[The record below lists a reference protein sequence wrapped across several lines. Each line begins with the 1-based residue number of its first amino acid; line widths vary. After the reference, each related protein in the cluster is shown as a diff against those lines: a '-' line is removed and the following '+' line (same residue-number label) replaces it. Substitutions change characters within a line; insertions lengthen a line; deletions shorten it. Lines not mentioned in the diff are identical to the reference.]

1 MKSISN
7 SGIHNIEIYR
17 TCNRLIMVME
27 TDDDFSFESKAAM
40 ESTNQLG
47 HQWEELM
54 WKFQQPLPWAE
65 QREKW
70 ILMNRIFQ
78 L

>member
-1 MKSISN
+1 
-7 SGIHNIEIYR
+7 
-17 TCNRLIMVME
+17 ME